1 MLKRAFNSVAGKAAL
16 AAIALTIA
24 GGSLAFA
31 DVTDPTDPTAPPPA
45 TTTVTP
51 TPTAP
56 ATPDGH
62 PWID

>member
-1 MLKRAFNSVAGKAAL
+1 MTKRALNSVAGRAAL

-24 GGSLAFA
+24 CGSLAFA
-31 DVTDPTDPTAPPPA
+31 DVTDPTDPTTPPPA

-51 TPTAP
+51 TPP
-56 ATPDGH
+56 PPVTPDGH